1 MVTEDLSGEMTLAI
15 KKGVPGRASS
25 VCEASK
31 VGKSLECSGNSQS
44 LWSGIIL
51 MLSILFPQPWVWRPS
66 QLNFLISRTHFKEE
80 REGMRLLFELL
91 MNFLLSVLCVALT
104 DAGTCSI
111 FLDLSRLLGM
121 ERNTWNSQDVL
132 QHRLHSQSLSG
143 GGRSFLVCFVMLEP
157 NRPYLLHLPDLWLQ
171 IRLQMLRRC
180 LVNATPPTLT
190 LATPK
195 YCLSRSACLQ
205 RGTSNRHGRALCVIN
220 TVLDT
225 GSPCASFHGL
235 RSMA

>member
-80 REGMRLLFELL
+80 REGVRLLFELL

-104 DAGTCSI
+104 DAGTC
-111 FLDLSRLLGM
+111 
-121 ERNTWNSQDVL
+121 
-132 QHRLHSQSLSG
+132 
-143 GGRSFLVCFVMLEP
+143 
-157 NRPYLLHLPDLWLQ
+157 
-171 IRLQMLRRC
+171 
-180 LVNATPPTLT
+180 
-190 LATPK
+190 
-195 YCLSRSACLQ
+195 
-205 RGTSNRHGRALCVIN
+205 
-220 TVLDT
+220 
-225 GSPCASFHGL
+225 
-235 RSMA
+235 